1 MAETRSENTIGT
13 VRAIQ
18 QRELVGGASSSNCV
32 YPVTSEYGV
41 YNIHNRNAVEFKAW
55 VNLPE
60 FTNTHS
66 AYSTK
71 AEARNSLNV
80 IYRHRGIII
89 SYPYNGNWVN
99 EQFVGNDT
107 TDWTNDSN
115 WMPIGSGA
123 SSSVGTLSY
132 NQTPSTG
139 SYVPQSFSENIILSK
154 VAKDGNNTSLNGYVG
169 ECIGGNGS
177 IRFGDYEN
185 NLIPDNVNYAAVFGT
200 NTQASA
206 NCQAVFGKYNAAN
219 NNALFIIGDG
229 DSDTASNAALIW
241 KNSGSVENWS
251 AGDVTC
257 GGTYNNPAYRL
268 SDCITESDAVTII
281 QENIAK
287 STLVF
292 DSYSAMVTDL
302 NEAEADAYREGTIIL
317 VRTAGAK
324 SFWITNVME
333 TPDTYEYSTDTQ
345 LLEDTET
352 TPVQMGYYKIIQYEV
367 NVDLSSYV
375 QKSQLVTIN
384 GDNIYVDSG
393 TPADIT
399 FPTVLNTVS
408 NSNTT
413 NAVSGKAVADYV
425 TNNAISTSGLRRL
438 DTTKSTSLQTA
449 SDEQLYGNTPI
460 ELHKV
465 SKTGKHTDLTGYV
478 GRKEDESTANSGEKF
493 NSAASALGQDSHAE
507 GTNTQATGNSSHAE
521 GSNSIASG
529 AVSSAHG
536 AYTIAQGACQSVF
549 GAYNIAKTSQWNAS
563 DLLEGYAM
571 IVGGGNSIN
580 NRKNIFELQWNGNLW
595 ASGKVFVGTL
605 NGSIPS
611 VTPTA
616 NNDLTTK
623 YYVDN
628 RNVDY
633 GKIVNFPDENDYLC
647 FKNVG
652 NEDCVITLVSEG
664 NVADVSLEYSYDK
677 KDWFEFEKNQN
688 FTLEENSAIYMRNT
702 KNESAFSTSDS
713 NYYHFN
719 TEGSYVELSGDV
731 TYLLSKNGNVKTVIS
746 YALYK
751 LFYGVENIV
760 SAPKFVM
767 TALQFLSCAYMFNG
781 CENISYIDLSSIQ
794 SFDNTSMA
802 SMLDGTADNGTLI
815 VSANMNSTSF
825 GQAEGWN
832 ILHRGVD
839 VPEIQSDWSVGD
851 SNSVAFVRNKPTLAT
866 VATSGSYNDLTNK
879 PTIITPVQSD
889 YNQTDSTAL
898 DFIKNRPVMFVT
910 ANTANFTSFSNVSK
924 SFAEA
929 KTFVKNGGFVFMAV
943 NGATD
948 NNEHVHIYG
957 LEYDDRNAST
967 HEIYQLHFVNL
978 SYPVSGTIL
987 FRHIY
992 WNNNGVSDV
1001 MTGAVTSY
1009 EPNVQSNW
1017 NATEGSAR
1025 ILNKPNLA
1033 TVATSGSYTDL
1044 SNQPLLIVHL
1054 TQVTE
1059 TTFSNAD
1066 KSFTDIK
1073 NAVDSGKLVV
1083 LLVGYS
1089 GYYREYIVEGS
1100 DSNTVGFKH
1109 IDIYSVD
1116 TVKNHIVYV
1125 DSQNSW
1131 FATTQTIVVKQAN
1144 WTQPDPSAPDF
1155 IKNKPTLFS
1164 GSYND
1169 LINKPTIPT
1178 VNNAKITFLQD
1189 GVSKGSI
1196 TLNQSGDATIALEG
1210 SSSSGQLTQVQANWE
1225 ETDDTDPSFIANK
1238 PTLAT
1243 VATSGD
1249 YEDLSNAPTLT
1260 TVATTGDY
1268 DDLTNKPSIP
1278 DVLSDLSNVDTFSSL
1293 ANNDVLTYN
1302 SSSLKWNNKAF
1313 SSLVGSLNTNN
1324 TTTQAASISS
1334 SESFAGTINLHKIAK
1349 TGTYS
1354 DLIGLPTLFSGDY
1367 TDLTNKPSFATVAT
1381 TGSYT
1386 DLINKPNLFSGNYND
1401 LTNKPTLFD
1410 GDYDNL
1416 TNKPTIPAAQI
1427 QVDWDQT
1434 SNSALDY
1441 IKNKP
1446 NLATVATSGSYNDLS
1461 NKPTI
1466 PAAQVQSDWNASTGM
1481 GVILNKPD
1489 ILKIQMKVLEI
1500 DSQSSQI
1507 SGTTQS
1513 ETWSPNDKEQTIAC
1527 IAIQSG
1533 VATLNL
1539 TINASATNSNYVR
1552 VPHLLKIVNTNTSSV
1567 TVNISSWTAN
1577 HILECLSKTIVVPGI
1592 GTSASGYNAK
1602 VLELSCYTY
1611 VMGNTNIIS
1620 VTEYN
1625 NLTRFTA

>member
-1 MAETRSENTIGT
+1 MAETISENTIGT

-71 AEARNSLNV
+71 AEARGSLNV

-99 EQFVGNDT
+99 EQFIGNDT
-107 TDWTNDSN
+107 TDWTNDNN

-132 NQTPSTG
+132 NQTPSTE
-139 SYVPQSFSENIILSK
+139 SYTPQSFSENIILSK

-169 ECIGGNGS
+169 ERVGGNGS
-177 IRFGDYEN
+177 ARFGDYEN

-206 NCQAVFGKYNAAN
+206 NYQAVFGKYNAAN

-229 DSDTASNAALIW
+229 DSNTASNAALIW

-257 GGTYNNPAYRL
+257 GGTYDNPTYRL

-292 DSYSAMVTDL
+292 DNYEEMVTTL
-302 NEAEADAYREGTIIL
+302 NEAEEDAYREGTIIL
-317 VRTAGAK
+317 IRTAGAK

-333 TPDTYEYSTDTQ
+333 TPDTYEYSTPAQ

-384 GDNIYVDSG
+384 GDNIYVNSG
-393 TPADIT
+393 TPANIT
-399 FPTVLNTVS
+399 FPTVSNTVS

-425 TNNAISTSGLRRL
+425 TNNSISITGLRRL

-465 SKTGKHTDLTGYV
+465 SKTGKHTDLIGYV

-493 NSAASALGQDSHAE
+493 NSAAAALGQDSHAE

-521 GSNSIASG
+521 GSNTVASG

-536 AYTIAQGACQSVF
+536 TYTIAQGACQSVF

-563 DLLEGYAM
+563 NLLEGYAM

-595 ASGKVFVGTL
+595 VSGKVFVGTL
-605 NGSIPS
+605 DGSIPS

-633 GKIVNFPDENDYLC
+633 DKIVNFPDENDYLC

-664 NVADVSLEYSYDK
+664 SVADVNLEYSYNK
-677 KDWFEFEKNQN
+677 KDWFEFERNQD
-688 FTLEENSAIYMRNT
+688 FTLEENSAIYIRNT

-731 TYLLSKNGNVKTVIS
+731 TYLLSKNGNVKTVVS

-767 TALQFLSCAYMFNG
+767 DTLQFLSCAYMFNG
-781 CENISYIDLSSIQ
+781 CENVSYIDLSSIQ

-802 SMLDGTADNGTLI
+802 SMLNGTADNGTLI
-815 VSANMNSTSF
+815 VSANINSTNF

-832 ILHRGVD
+832 ILYRGVD
-839 VPEIQSDWSVGD
+839 VPEIQSDWSIGD
-851 SNSVAFVRNKPTLAT
+851 SNSVVFVRNKPILAT

-879 PTIITPVQSD
+879 PTIVTPVQSD
-889 YNQTDSTAL
+889 YNQTDTTAL
-898 DFIKNRPVMFVT
+898 DFVKNKPVMFVSAT
-910 ANTANFTSFSNVSK
+910 TANFTSFSNIS
-924 SFAEA
+924 
-929 KTFVKNGGFVFMAV
+929 KTFATAKAFVENGGFVFMVV
-943 NGATD
+943 NGTTD
-948 NNEHVHIYG
+948 SNEHVHIYG

-967 HEIYQLHFVNL
+967 HEVYQLHFVNVN
-978 SYPVSGTIL
+978 YPTTGSIL

-992 WNNNGVSDV
+992 WNASN
-1001 MTGAVTSY
+1001 MTGVVTTY
-1009 EPNVQSNW
+1009 QPNVQSNW
-1017 NATEGSAR
+1017 NATSGSSA
-1025 ILNKPNLA
+1025 ILNRPNLA

-1044 SNQPLLIVHL
+1044 LNQPLLVVHL

-1073 NAVDSGKLVV
+1073 NAVDGGKLVV
-1083 LLVGYS
+1083 LIVSSSEG
-1089 GYYREYIVEGS
+1089 YREYIIEGS
-1100 DSNTVGFKH
+1100 NSYTVGFKH
-1109 IDIYSVD
+1109 TEVYGLD
-1116 TVKNHIVYV
+1116 TVKSHIIYV
-1125 DSQNSW
+1125 DIQNIWSG
-1131 FATTQTIVVKQAN
+1131 AVKNIVVKQAN
-1144 WTQPDPSAPDF
+1144 WTQSDSSAPDF

-1169 LINKPTIPT
+1169 LTNKPTIPT

-1196 TLNQSGDATIALEG
+1196 MLNQSGDATIALEG

-1249 YEDLSNAPTLT
+1249 YEDLINAPTLA

-1268 DDLTNKPSIP
+1268 DDLIDKPSIP
-1278 DVLSDLSNVDTFSSL
+1278 DNLSDLSDVDTFSSL

-1302 SSSLKWNNKAF
+1302 SSISKWDNKAF
-1313 SSLVGSLNTNN
+1313 SSLIGSLNTNN
-1324 TTTQAASISS
+1324 TTTQPASS

-1401 LTNKPTLFD
+1401 LTNKPALFD
-1410 GDYDNL
+1410 GDYDSL

-1427 QVDWDQT
+1427 QADWNQADNT
-1434 SNSALDY
+1434 SLDY

-1461 NKPTI
+1461 NKPVI

-1481 GVILNKPD
+1481 GAILNKPD
-1489 ILKIQMKVLEI
+1489 ILKIQMKPLAV
-1500 DSQSSQI
+1500 SSSV

-1513 ETWSPNDKEQTIAC
+1513 VTWQPNDKEQTFAYIAVET
-1527 IAIQSG
+1527 G
-1533 VATLNL
+1533 VTQLNL
-1539 TINASATNSNYVR
+1539 TISPSFSNTDYLR
-1552 VPHLLKIVNTNTSSV
+1552 VPHLLKIVSELENNV
-1567 TVNISSWTAN
+1567 TVTITSWTTGAN
-1577 HILECLSKTIVVPGI
+1577 LECMNKTITIPAVP
-1592 GTSASGYNAK
+1592 TNDASVLAK

-1611 VMGNTNIIS
+1611 VINDVNLIS
-1620 VTEYN
+1620 VTQYN
-1625 NLTRFTA
+1625 NLSWFRTV